1 MKERIQKIMQK
12 EAMNAGLFAE
22 KIGISAASL
31 SHILSGRNNPSL
43 DVMMKIRKA
52 FGYVSW
58 EWLLEG
64 VGEME
69 YAPTS
74 ADSVNPELLDPLS
87 FDENALFAPDGTD
100 DLKNRKEFG
109 VKTSAFATKEVV
121 HEQVKYIEIPS
132 KKITEI
138 RIFFDN
144 GTYETFRPEK

>member
-69 YAPTS
+69 YAPTT

-87 FDENALFAPDGTD
+87 FDENALFVFDGTESGYWMKNPRIMTD
-100 DLKNRKEFG
+100 DYLICVLFNEDLDKY
-109 VKTSAFATKEVV
+109 KEVLPA
-121 HEQVKYIEIPS
+121 HCWHHP
-132 KKITEI
+132 
-138 RIFFDN
+138 
-144 GTYETFRPEK
+144 G

>member
-1 MKERIQKIMQK
+1 MQK

-87 FDENALFAPDGTD
+87 FDENALFAPDGTE
-100 DLKNRKEFG
+100 DLKNRKEMAPKSP
-109 VKTSAFATKEVV
+109 VFAPKEIVR
-121 HEQVKYIEIPS
+121 EEIKYIEKPAR
-132 KKITEI
+132 KITEI

-144 GTYETFRPEK
+144 GTYETFRPDK

>member
-1 MKERIQKIMQK
+1 MQK

-100 DLKNRKEFG
+100 DLKNRKEIG

-121 HEQVKYIEIPS
+121 HEQVKYVEIPS

>member
-1 MKERIQKIMQK
+1 MQK

-100 DLKNRKEFG
+100 DLKNRKEIG

-144 GTYETFRPEK
+144 GTYETFRPDK

>member
-1 MKERIQKIMQK
+1 MQK

-74 ADSVNPELLDPLS
+74 ADSVYPELLDPLS
-87 FDENALFAPDGTD
+87 FDENALFAPDGTE
-100 DLKNRKEFG
+100 DLKNRKEIG

>member
-1 MKERIQKIMQK
+1 
-12 EAMNAGLFAE
+12 MNAPIDVTNIRIETTRL
-22 KIGISAASL
+22 
-31 SHILSGRNNPSL
+31 ILRPWQESDLADFYEYAR
-43 DVMMKIRKA
+43 V
-52 FGYVSW
+52 
-58 EWLLEG
+58 EG

-74 ADSVNPELLDPLS
+74 ADSMNPELLDPLS

-100 DLKNRKEFG
+100 DLKNRKEIG

>member
-1 MKERIQKIMQK
+1 MQK

-74 ADSVNPELLDPLS
+74 VDSMNPELLDPLS

-100 DLKNRKEFG
+100 DLKNRKEIG

>member
-1 MKERIQKIMQK
+1 MKERISEIMQK
-12 EAMNAGLFAE
+12 EAMPAGLFAE
-22 KIGISAASL
+22 RIGISPASL

-52 FGYVSW
+52 FDYVSW

-64 VGEME
+64 KGEME
-69 YAPTS
+69 NSLSSP
-74 ADSVNPELLDPLS
+74 DSTEEGLFDGFPIAENP
-87 FDENALFAPDGTD
+87 LFVGNRLEDS
-100 DLKNRKEFG
+100 KNRKEIDS
-109 VKTSAFATKEVV
+109 KTPVYEGKGIV

>member
-87 FDENALFAPDGTD
+87 FDENALFAPDGAD
-100 DLKNRKEFG
+100 DLKNRKEIG
-109 VKTSAFATKEVV
+109 VKTSAFATKEDV

-138 RIFFDN
+138 TIFFDN

>member
-1 MKERIQKIMQK
+1 MQK

-69 YAPTS
+69 YTPTS

-100 DLKNRKEFG
+100 DLKNRKEIG

>member
-1 MKERIQKIMQK
+1 MQK

-87 FDENALFAPDGTD
+87 FDENALFAPDGAD
-100 DLKNRKEFG
+100 DLKNRKEIG

-121 HEQVKYIEIPS
+121 HEQVKYVEIPS

>member
-1 MKERIQKIMQK
+1 MQK

-100 DLKNRKEFG
+100 DLKNRKEIG

-121 HEQVKYIEIPS
+121 HEQVKYVEIPS

-144 GTYETFRPEK
+144 GTYETFRPEI

>member
-1 MKERIQKIMQK
+1 MQK

-100 DLKNRKEFG
+100 DLKNRKEIG

-144 GTYETFRPEK
+144 GTYETFRLEK

>member
-1 MKERIQKIMQK
+1 MQK

-74 ADSVNPELLDPLS
+74 VDSMNPELLDPLS

-100 DLKNRKEFG
+100 DLKNRKEIG

-121 HEQVKYIEIPS
+121 HEQVKFIEIPS

>member
-1 MKERIQKIMQK
+1 MQK

-100 DLKNRKEFG
+100 DLKNRKEIG

-144 GTYETFRPEK
+144 GTYETIRPEK

>member
-1 MKERIQKIMQK
+1 MQK

-74 ADSVNPELLDPLS
+74 PDSVNPELLDPLS

-100 DLKNRKEFG
+100 DLKNRKEIG

-121 HEQVKYIEIPS
+121 HEQVKYVEIPS

>member
-1 MKERIQKIMQK
+1 
-12 EAMNAGLFAE
+12 
-22 KIGISAASL
+22 
-31 SHILSGRNNPSL
+31 
-43 DVMMKIRKA
+43 MMKIRKA

-100 DLKNRKEFG
+100 DLKNRKEIG

>member
-1 MKERIQKIMQK
+1 MQK

-100 DLKNRKEFG
+100 DLKNRKEIG

-121 HEQVKYIEIPS
+121 HEQVKFIEIPS

>member
-69 YAPTS
+69 YTPTS
-74 ADSVNPELLDPLS
+74 ADSVNPELLAPLS
-87 FDENALFAPDGTD
+87 FDENALFAPDGTE
-100 DLKNRKEFG
+100 DLKNRKEIG

-121 HEQVKYIEIPS
+121 HEQVKYIEIPT

>member
-1 MKERIQKIMQK
+1 MQK

-69 YAPTS
+69 YTPTS

-87 FDENALFAPDGTD
+87 FDENALFAPDGTE
-100 DLKNRKEFG
+100 DLKNRKEIG
-109 VKTSAFATKEVV
+109 VKTSAFATKELV

>member
-1 MKERIQKIMQK
+1 MQK

-22 KIGISAASL
+22 KLGISAASL

-100 DLKNRKEFG
+100 DWKNRKEIG

>member
-1 MKERIQKIMQK
+1 MQK
-12 EAMNAGLFAE
+12 EALPAGLFAE
-22 KIGISAASL
+22 RIGISPASL

-52 FGYVSW
+52 FDYVSW

-64 VGEME
+64 IGEME
-69 YAPTS
+69 
-74 ADSVNPELLDPLS
+74 NPLS
-87 FDENALFAPDGTD
+87 VPDSLKEGFFDGFQIDENPLFAGNGSDE
-100 DLKNRKEFG
+100 LKYRKEIDSKSP
-109 VKTSAFATKEVV
+109 VLDYKNAVN
-121 HEQVKYIEIPS
+121 EQVKYIEIPP

>member
-1 MKERIQKIMQK
+1 MQK

-74 ADSVNPELLDPLS
+74 VDSMNPELLDPLS

-100 DLKNRKEFG
+100 DLKNRKEIG
-109 VKTSAFATKEVV
+109 VKTPAFATKEVV
-121 HEQVKYIEIPS
+121 HEQVKYVEIPS